1 MACVTAFVFAA
12 LLLSGCSS
20 AATTGAL
27 LTLQGTGAPSAT
39 TLPVVLSG
47 TPPVGTSAGT
57 PTLAPEPGTCLIVPQ
72 EYCDTAAVV
81 TLNYAQPSAKQ
92 AFKMDWVGLTVPPGT
107 PIFAPEGGN
116 FSVVA
121 LQPIYESAGYEIDL
135 PLRGILVGP
144 TSSPTALWILVV
156 SPIFTA
162 LPDVQVTSGE
172 IIATAVPAPA
182 FGLYNLLVEYA
193 ARSDS
198 NLHPDA
204 SHLKAVFGLH

>member
-1 MACVTAFVFAA
+1 MRHLPV
-12 LLLSGCSS
+12 LLVLVAVAGCSGS
-20 AATTGAL
+20 ATGLPSIAPSSAPLVTPNAATPT
-27 LTLQGTGAPSAT
+27 AT
-39 TLPVVLSG
+39 PAAASSPASG
-47 TPPVGTSAGT
+47 
-57 PTLAPEPGTCLIVPQ
+57 PGTCLIVPQ
-72 EYCDTAAVV
+72 AYCDTAAVV

-107 PIFAPEGGN
+107 PIFAPEGGD
-116 FSVVA
+116 FHVGA
-121 LQPIYESAGYEIDL
+121 LQPIYDAAGYEIDL
-135 PLRGILVGP
+135 AQRGISVGP
-144 TSSPTALWILVV
+144 TSSPTVLWKIVV
-156 SPIFTA
+156 SPIFAA
-162 LPDVQVTSGE
+162 LPEVQVTSGE